1 MGCAFAAKV
10 KQKKDEE
17 KKFEK
22 EHKSKKKNQGK
33 KKKKPKATPHVRTQ
47 SLNRKLPLVQCY
59 KMALRDKYKL
69 FSIDFPN

>member
-22 EHKSKKKNQGK
+22 EHKPKKKNQRK
-33 KKKKPKATPHVRTQ
+33 KKKSKATPHVRTQ
-47 SLNRKLPLVQCY
+47 
-59 KMALRDKYKL
+59 ALIIESCHLRNVIKWRCE
-69 FSIDFPN
+69 S